1 VRLVLDTN
9 VVVSALLW
17 DGGPRKLLSAG
28 RRGEVELYSSAQLLR
43 ELTDVLSRPKFH
55 SKIAASQLSV
65 DQIVDLYAELAALV
79 RPVPVPRIVSDPD
92 DDAVIATA
100 LAAKAD
106 LIVTGDKALL
116 SIDTY
121 ENLRVVS
128 VAEALRLTVPA
139 ESGKSA

>member
-1 VRLVLDTN
+1 MRLVLDTN

-43 ELTDVLSRPKFH
+43 ELTDVLSRRKFH

-128 VAEALRLTVPA
+128 VAEALRLTVQA